1 MLLLMDIWDS
11 VRGFMATGG
20 DVLWLVA
27 AVLFAMWVLMIERYW
42 YLTLISPK
50 EHQAIIALWNARED
64 STSWYAHRI
73 REAWISQAQQD
84 LRARMLFIKTLVAIC
99 PMIGLLGT
107 VTGMISVFEVMAV
120 HGTSNARM
128 MAAGIAMATM
138 PTMAG
143 MVAALS
149 GVFFSTR
156 LDAKMKLSIAR
167 LNSHG
172 DVGRLTTQ
180 GEHSKDKSMGGISM
194 CPMQE
199 FCTKHVMS
207 LLCNLGFFISVCFFL
222 PALTFAIHCNSCVI

>member
-1 MLLLMDIWDS
+1 MMLYLMDIWDS

-27 AVLFAMWVLMIERYW
+27 AVLFLMWVLMLERYW
-42 YLTLISPK
+42 YLNWIAPK
-50 EHQAIIALWNARED
+50 EHKGIITAWDARED

-73 REAWISQAQQD
+73 REAWVSQAKQNMN
-84 LRARMLFIKTLVAIC
+84 ARMLIIKTLVASC

-107 VTGMISVFEVMAV
+107 VTGMIQVFEVMAV

-128 MAAGIAMATM
+128 MAAGISMATM

-156 LDAKMKLSIAR
+156 LDAKMKISLEK
-167 LNSHG
+167 L
-172 DVGRLTTQ
+172 
-180 GEHSKDKSMGGISM
+180 KD
-194 CPMQE
+194 
-199 FCTKHVMS
+199 S
-207 LLCNLGFFISVCFFL
+207 L
-222 PALTFAIHCNSCVI
+222 PHH